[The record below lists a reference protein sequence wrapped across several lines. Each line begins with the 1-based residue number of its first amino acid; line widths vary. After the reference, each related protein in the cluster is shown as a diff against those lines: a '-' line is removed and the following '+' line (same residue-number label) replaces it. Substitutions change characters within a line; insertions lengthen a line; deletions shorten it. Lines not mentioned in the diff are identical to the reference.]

1 MADFNALE
9 TELNANG
16 MQIIYEV
23 KHTENVVV
31 FYYENIEETKQAM
44 DAFVQSF
51 LTNYTVTSTL
61 ENNEYK
67 GDAIIT
73 T

>member
-44 DAFVQSF
+44 DALVQSF